1 MRRQLH
7 VSRLIGSA
15 FLVAGCY
22 ATSANAAPPIPLHF
36 APGSYGTLVDG
47 KVVPGQPITTYAGE
61 FGAGQVITITFTGAG
76 PMRGSIECPGG
87 VGDGPWYGTGNSI
100 TTKVAGVCTIT
111 VGANTMATDWTGGFT
126 MAVLAR

>member
-1 MRRQLH
+1 M
-7 VSRLIGSA
+7 SRLNTIGLA
-15 FLVAGCY
+15 ILAAILAAGG
-22 ATSANAAPPIPLHF
+22 ANAVSIPLHF
-36 APGSYGTLVDG
+36 DAGSYGTLVNG
-47 KVVPGQPITTYAGE
+47 KVEPGKPVTSYSAD
-61 FGAGQVITITFTGAG
+61 FGAGQVITVTFTGAG